1 MPVQYTRLGD
11 GTLTIGEG
19 PTAIECQVTSVT
31 LVPSTEVGDV
41 VKTLCGDEVGGD
53 ISTTYALSGT
63 LIVDPYTA
71 GTGETLWGM
80 ANTAQVFEFVPNTAA
95 GLTVA
100 GTLTPLRFDIGA
112 DEYGALLD
120 SDFEWP
126 VTGEPT
132 VTFGTA
138 PVA

>member
-1 MPVQYTRLGD
+1 MPVNYTRLGD
-11 GTLTIGEG
+11 GTLTIGSG

-31 LVPSTEVGDV
+31 LVPENEVGDTV
-41 VKTLCGDEVGGD
+41 TTLCGDQVGGD
-53 ISTTYALSGT
+53 VSTTYTLSGT
-63 LIVDPYTA
+63 LIVDPYTSGTSAFLWANA
-71 GTGETLWGM
+71 GSEQ
-80 ANTAQVFEFVPNTAA
+80 AFEFIPNTAA

-100 GTLTPLRFDIGA
+100 GTLTPLKFDIGA

-132 VTFGTA
+132 VTWGTD